1 MPQQLSEQPNFV
13 WKVPLAHAGLGGI
26 AATDKHVLFGDRDAD
41 DFQDVYR
48 CLDANSGELIWE
60 VERLAIAAL
69 DYGNSPRATPIISG
83 ERVYFHGAHGHLL
96 CVQLADGQVVWE
108 KNFRDDFPLDDD
120 LPWGYCGSPLLID
133 GTLIVAAG
141 AKDASVIALNA
152 ATGKLKWKSPGIA
165 PGYGSLNVGTLG
177 GVKQIVGHDAKT
189 IGGWDPDTG
198 KRLWTIT
205 PISDGDFNVPTPI
218 IWDGKLILV
227 TENNGCRIFEF
238 DTDGNPNKDPIAVY
252 EKLRSDM
259 CTPVVVGPNLFC
271 VKDFLYCL
279 DLENDLAQRWRL
291 RDKCLGAYASLIA
304 SDDRLLVIGKG
315 ELLLLST
322 DGSKEIIS
330 RQRVF
335 SRRTNLYSHP
345 AIVGN
350 RLYLRGEN
358 QLVCLEL

>member
-133 GTLIVAAG
+133 STLIVAAG

-189 IGGWDPDTG
+189 IGGWDPETG

-227 TENNGCRIFEF
+227 TEIMVAEYSN
-238 DTDGNPNKDPIAVY
+238 
-252 EKLRSDM
+252 S
-259 CTPVVVGPNLFC
+259 TPMAIRTKTQLPYMKSCGRTCARLS
-271 VKDFLYCL
+271 L
-279 DLENDLAQRWRL
+279 LAQTYFASKTFCIAWTWR
-291 RDKCLGAYASLIA
+291 
-304 SDDRLLVIGKG
+304 
-315 ELLLLST
+315 T
-322 DGSKEIIS
+322 TS
-330 RQRVF
+330 RSAGDCATSAWEPTHR
-335 SRRTNLYSHP
+335 
-345 AIVGN
+345 
-350 RLYLRGEN
+350 
-358 QLVCLEL
+358 